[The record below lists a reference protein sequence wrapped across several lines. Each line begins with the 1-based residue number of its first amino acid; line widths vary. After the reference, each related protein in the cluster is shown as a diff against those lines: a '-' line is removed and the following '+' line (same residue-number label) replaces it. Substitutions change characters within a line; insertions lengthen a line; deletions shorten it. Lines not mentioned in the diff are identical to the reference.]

1 MVLDRGDG
9 PEVEATVEGDA
20 RTAPN
25 DLCHGARVGA
35 DPVLDTLSVLFTD
48 LVGSTELRARLGEDG
63 ADVVRR
69 AHDELIADVVA
80 GHGGRVVKGLGD
92 GFLATFGSAARATNA
107 AVAIQQ
113 AFDRAP
119 VTGADVRLSIRIGL
133 SAGDVS
139 LEDDDVFGTPVIE
152 AARLCAAAEGNQ
164 ILASAVVVAL
174 GGGRGGHTV
183 TPHGDLELKGL
194 PEPVPTV
201 EIGWERS
208 QTGDGRIPLPAP
220 LAIREGTFP
229 FCGRD
234 DVIEGVTTTWKHV
247 RHTAAPACILVAGE
261 PGVGKTRLAAEF
273 ARAAHDDGVLVLF
286 GRCDEDLGIAFQP
299 FVEALRHHVAHL
311 SPDRVAALG
320 AGAGDLAR
328 LDPQIPRR
336 FPSVTPVPTTGDPSV
351 DQYRLF
357 EAIGQWL
364 AAAGTHGLVL
374 VLDDVHWATKP
385 TLLALRHL
393 LTAAT
398 AAPLLVIATY
408 RDTDL
413 DRTHPLAEL
422 LADLRRVDG
431 VERVALRGLDRAG
444 VEQLMATTAEHAL
457 DAEGQALAAAVHA
470 ETEGNSFF
478 VVEILRHLAE
488 SGSLVFDGERWV
500 ASGPVAQLAIPDGVR
515 EVVGRRLSRLSDD
528 ANEVLSWSA
537 VIGREVRLDV
547 LSQVAGGE
555 LRGLDALDEAVD
567 ARLVDEVGPGRWRF
581 AHALVGSTLLAE
593 LRTTRRARMHL
604 EVGEALEA
612 VAPDDVAA
620 LAQHFAEAA
629 PLGAGDKAV
638 TYLVAAGFA
647 ALDAL
652 DFGQAAD
659 QFDRAV
665 EIIDDLDL
673 DVPAE
678 RADAL
683 FGVAM
688 ARRWTGADYA
698 AAAEAA
704 LDAAAAMGD
713 GMRMARALL
722 ETSRGYAARTFTVD
736 EAAVAR
742 VERCLALLPDDAR
755 RERALLLC
763 QLIMEQMFVDDRPRL
778 MTLAAETEHL
788 VDTLGGLDG
797 DPQLVAYWL
806 GMSANLQL
814 FPDNDPADLTVLSAR
829 IERQAEQAVGAVRNA
844 SLLTLVAMPMH
855 AGERARARRALD
867 GLVAARS
874 SLGPFQRA
882 TLDGG
887 LSGYA
892 ARYGSL
898 DDAARHADDVLE
910 AMAGSG
916 EADAQLFWVNLM
928 TCIRRQQGRHD
939 EALAIMAPLI
949 GEEYAGFLP
958 PTARVAAGGLVLV
971 NLCED
976 ERHDEALPIA
986 DEFFD
991 AARQYPRDSV
1001 WLPVIGS
1008 IALAAVEL
1016 GAACRPWLREQLS
1029 VPLQAWSC
1037 WGNLGTIAPVA
1048 TLRGRLD
1055 ASLGDLDDAER
1066 HFADAV
1072 DHCRE
1077 QRATWFLAEALLYQ
1091 GQARAEAGAPH
1102 TQVETPVR
1110 EALALSEAGGY
1121 ATLERRARVTLEG
1134 VGAHAT
1140 SDAGGDSPGAGVG
1153 PP

>member
-1 MVLDRGDG
+1 MGG
-9 PEVEATVEGDA
+9 E
-20 RTAPN
+20 
-25 DLCHGARVGA
+25 
-35 DPVLDTLSVLFTD
+35 PVLDTVSVLFTD
-48 LVGSTELRARLGEDG
+48 LVGSTELRSRLGEDG

-69 AHDELIADVVA
+69 AHDALIAEAVA

-113 AFDRAP
+113 AFDRP
-119 VTGADVRLSIRIGL
+119 VGGADVRLSLRIGL
-133 SAGDVS
+133 SAGDVT

-152 AARLCAAAEGNQ
+152 AARLCAAAEGEQ
-164 ILASAVVVAL
+164 ILATQVVVAL

-183 TPHGDLELKGL
+183 TTRGDLDLKGL

-201 EIGWERS
+201 EIGWERVAS
-208 QTGDGRIPLPAP
+208 DRGGIPLPGP
-220 LAIREGTFP
+220 LERRDGTFP

-234 DVIEGVTTTWKHV
+234 DVVDALTSTWKQV
-247 RHTAAPACILVAGE
+247 RHTSTPACVLVAGE

-273 ARAAHDDGVLVLF
+273 ARAAHDDGALVLF
-286 GRCDEDLGIAFQP
+286 GRCDEDLGIAYQP

-311 SPDRVAALG
+311 PTDRVADLG

-328 LDPQIPRR
+328 LDPQLPTR
-336 FPSVTPVPTTGDPSV
+336 FPSVTPAPTTGDASV

-357 EAIGQWL
+357 EAVGQWL
-364 AAAGTHGLVL
+364 TAAAETDGLVL

-393 LTAAT
+393 LTT
-398 AAPLLVIATY
+398 TQSAPLLVIATY

-431 VERVALRGLDRAG
+431 VERVALRGLDQAG

-457 DAEGQALAAAVHA
+457 DADGQALAAAVHA

-488 SGSLVFDGERWV
+488 SGGLVFDGERWV

-528 ANEVLSWSA
+528 ANDVLSWSA
-537 VIGREVRLDV
+537 VIGREIRLDV
-547 LSQVAGGE
+547 LGRVAGGE
-555 LRGLDALDEAVD
+555 LRCLDALDEAVD

-638 TYLVAAGFA
+638 TYLLAAGFA
-647 ALDAL
+647 ALDGL

-665 EIIDDLDL
+665 EIADDLAL
-673 DVPAE
+673 DAPGQ

-683 FGVAM
+683 FGAAM

-698 AAAEAA
+698 DAAEAA
-704 LDAAAAMGD
+704 MDAAAAMGD
-713 GMRMARALL
+713 GVRMARTLL
-722 ETSRGYAARTFTVD
+722 ETGRRYSTRTFEVD
-736 EAAVAR
+736 EVAVAR
-742 VERCLALLPDDAR
+742 TERCLELLPDEAV
-755 RERALLLC
+755 RERAMVLC
-763 QLIMEQMFVDDRPRL
+763 QLINELLFADDLPRL
-778 MTLAAETEHL
+778 VALEAEVAEL
-788 VDTLGGLDG
+788 VDRLGGPDG
-797 DPQLVAYWL
+797 DPEVTAFWLGVSSNLQIFPDHPSDHERLYLDLERVAQQTDGMVRALVHLALVAVSMHL
-806 GMSANLQL
+806 GESA
-814 FPDNDPADLTVLSAR
+814 
-829 IERQAEQAVGAVRNA
+829 G
-844 SLLTLVAMPMH
+844 
-855 AGERARARRALD
+855 ARRNLD
-867 GLVAARS
+867 DMAAGRGL
-874 SLGPFQRA
+874 LGPWQRGQLA
-882 TLDGG
+882 GG
-887 LSGYA
+887 RSGYES
-892 ARYGSL
+892 RWGSL
-898 DDAARHADDVLE
+898 DDAVAHADEVL
-910 AMAGSG
+910 ATMAGSG

-939 EALAIMAPLI
+939 EALAVMQPLI
-949 GEEYAGFLP
+949 GVEYAGFLP

-971 NLCED
+971 NLCEA
-976 ERHDEALPIA
+976 ERHDEARIIA

-991 AARQYPRDSV
+991 AAARYPRDST

-1008 IALAAVEL
+1008 FVAPAVEL
-1016 GAACRPWLREQLS
+1016 EAPCRTWLRDQLS
-1029 VPLQAWSC
+1029 VPLHPWSC
-1037 WGNLGTIAPVA
+1037 WGSLGSIGPVA
-1048 TLRGRLD
+1048 TLRGRLA

-1066 HFADAV
+1066 HFAAAV

-1077 QRATWFLAEALLYQ
+1077 QGATWFLAEALLYQ
-1091 GQARAEAGAPH
+1091 GCARADAGGPRAEVEA
-1102 TQVETPVR
+1102 PVR
-1110 EALALSEAGGY
+1110 EALALAEAGGY
-1121 ATLERRARVTLEG
+1121 TTLARRASAVLD
-1134 VGAHAT
+1134 VGA
-1140 SDAGGDSPGAGVG
+1140 GMP
-1153 PP
+1153 